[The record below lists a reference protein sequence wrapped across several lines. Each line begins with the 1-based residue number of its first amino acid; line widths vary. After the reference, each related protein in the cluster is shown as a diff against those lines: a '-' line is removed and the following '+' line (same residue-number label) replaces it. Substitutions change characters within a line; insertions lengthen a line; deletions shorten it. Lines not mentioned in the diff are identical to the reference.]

1 MNNLFAQCIST
12 PLGDM
17 LALANETQ
25 LEHLSLIDTP
35 LYATGIAALEK
46 LHNRSF
52 VFKNTDLLLKVALQL
67 QEYLAAARTSFEIP
81 LQLKGTT
88 FQQSV
93 WDALIQIPYGST
105 RSYQQQ
111 AKLMQQLLA
120 IRAIAKANGANPI
133 MIIVPCH
140 RIIGSDG
147 SLTGYAGGMWR
158 KSELLKLESANSIH
172 GTQASLF
179 EQ

>member
-17 LALANETQ
+17 LALANDTH
-25 LEHLSLIDTP
+25 LEHLSFIDTP
-35 LYATGIAALEK
+35 LDATGIAALEK

-52 VFKNTDLLLKVALQL
+52 VFKNTDLLLTVALQL
-67 QEYLAAARTSFEIP
+67 QEYFAAARTSFEIP
-81 LQLKGTT
+81 LQMKGTT

-93 WDALIQIPYGST
+93 WNALIQIPYGNT

-111 AKLMQQLLA
+111 AKLMQQPLA

-133 MIIVPCH
+133 MVIVPCH

-158 KSELLKLESANSIH
+158 KKCLLELESSKSKAGKQS
-172 GTQASLF
+172 SLF
-179 EQ
+179 

>member
-1 MNNLFAQCIST
+1 
-12 PLGDM
+12 
-17 LALANETQ
+17 
-25 LEHLSLIDTP
+25 
-35 LYATGIAALEK
+35 
-46 LHNRSF
+46 
-52 VFKNTDLLLKVALQL
+52 LKVALQL
-67 QEYLAAARTSFEIP
+67 QKYFAAARTNFEIP
-81 LQLKGTT
+81 LQMKGTT

-93 WDALIQIPYGST
+93 WNALIQIPYGST

-111 AKLMQQLLA
+111 AKLMQQPLA

-158 KSELLKLESANSIH
+158 KKYLLELESSKSKAGKQS
-172 GTQASLF
+172 SLF
-179 EQ
+179 

>member
-1 MNNLFAQCIST
+1 MNNLFAQCIPT

-17 LALANETQ
+17 LALANDTH
-25 LEHLSLIDTP
+25 LEHLSFIDTP
-35 LYATGIAALEK
+35 LDATGIAALEK

-52 VFKNTDLLLKVALQL
+52 VFKNTDLLLTVALQL
-67 QEYLAAARTSFEIP
+67 QEYFAAARTSFEIP
-81 LQLKGTT
+81 LQMKGTT

-93 WDALIQIPYGST
+93 WNALIQIPYGNT

-111 AKLMQQLLA
+111 AKLMQQPLA

-158 KSELLKLESANSIH
+158 KKYLLELESSKSKAGKQS
-172 GTQASLF
+172 SLF
-179 EQ
+179 